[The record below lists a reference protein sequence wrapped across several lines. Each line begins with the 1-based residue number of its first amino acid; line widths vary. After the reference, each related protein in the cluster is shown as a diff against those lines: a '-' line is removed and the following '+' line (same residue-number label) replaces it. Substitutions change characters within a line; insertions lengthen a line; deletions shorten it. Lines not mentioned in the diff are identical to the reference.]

1 MKGVVHESISFG
13 SKDRDFLRDEV
24 HEAGSRKRERNK
36 IFFADWKNNTIFAL
50 LFQKLYQT
58 VEIYLLST

>member
-1 MKGVVHESISFG
+1 MNRYLLAAKIGFFQEMG
-13 SKDRDFLRDEV
+13 GGKQE
-24 HEAGSRKRERNK
+24 RERNK

-50 LFQKLYQT
+50 LFQELYQT